1 MSVQA
6 PSSRI
11 PRTFSQLI
19 SLPSPCEKAWVA
31 IPLFGALATVA
42 EIPQKDGQAY
52 AANAKL
58 LFAFLVLPLFTR
70 PAAPRHAAGKS
81 SLPVETKS
89 SPLVKEAFLKNGG
102 YYSKN
107 AENVKGK

>member
-11 PRTFSQLI
+11 YRTFSQLI
-19 SLPSPCEKAWVA
+19 SLPSPCEKVQVA
-31 IPLFGALATVA
+31 IPLFGALTEAA

-89 SPLVKEAFLKNGG
+89 SPLVKESFRKNGG
-102 YYSKN
+102 YYRKKPQK
-107 AENVKGK
+107 VK

>member
-19 SLPSPCEKAWVA
+19 SLPSPCEEVQVA
-31 IPLFGALATVA
+31 IPLFVA
-42 EIPQKDGQAY
+42 QTEAADMPQKDGQAY

-70 PAAPRHAAGKS
+70 PAAPRHAVGNAN
-81 SLPVETKS
+81 LPVETKS
-89 SPLVKEAFLKNGG
+89 SPIFKESFLKERR
-102 YYSKN
+102 KL
-107 AENVKGK
+107 